1 MLQNGCSLKM
11 QEWYAWSIMKH
22 LAQWIA
28 EVPLQQKRPA
38 YTPMPAQVGFAGQ
51 EVDILCDVA
60 HFTDG
65 YATVCLTFFKSS
77 WSVFKK
83 NEDIYDAH
91 VDLCRAMLECAWS
104 LFQSQ
109 LWSLFKLIRILDY
122 LSVLLNLN
130 HCRLVMIDWCLF
142 PAGQFCLLQLPHTVT
157 PFSNFHS
164 LFLRSGDVCGIDFG
178 TTNCR
183 VALWQDGGATQHRE
197 FVTISCPK

>member
-1 MLQNGCSLKM
+1 MIC
-11 QEWYAWSIMKH
+11 MKH
-22 LAQWIA
+22 HEAFSTVDCWGS
-28 EVPLQQKRPA
+28 PA
-38 YTPMPAQVGFAGQ
+38 AKETRLHTNACPSR
-51 EVDILCDVA
+51 LCRTRSRYLVWCCA
-60 HFTDG
+60 FYGRLCHSIPH
-65 YATVCLTFFKSS
+65 FFKSS